1 MTHQE
6 FAKRFRALRTARGL
20 SQSRAA
26 QLLSVT
32 AVTVWLWEKARTM
45 PWEPADTLAR
55 LERSPVE
62 SRKAR
67 GAA

>member
-1 MTHQE
+1 MTHHE
-6 FAKRFRALRTARGL
+6 FARAFKAARRARGL

-32 AVTVWLWEKARTM
+32 AVTVWLWEKGRTM
-45 PWEPADTLAR
+45 PWTPELTLQA
-55 LERSPVE
+55 LERSSVE
-62 SRKAR
+62 RPGAR